1 MVHRILNIRENQ
13 AEIVLSVKLAM
24 DSKTRTNEIA
34 RFSKCGM
41 GYVALGAAGRAIV
54 EGVGF
59 VDEISFH
66 GHADTYK
73 MLVGLG
79 VIIPMSA
86 AA

>member
-1 MVHRILNIRENQ
+1 MINRILTIRETQ
-13 AEIVLSVKLAM
+13 AEIILSVRIVMSGK
-24 DSKTRTNEIA
+24 SRTNQIA

-66 GHADTYK
+66 GHADTYQ
-73 MLVGLG
+73 MLVSLG
-79 VIIPMSA
+79 IIEPMAKA
-86 AA
+86 A